1 MGKTICIMALSDL
14 SWDIRVRKHIRN
26 LKDLGDVT
34 VVDYGPSRIGGI
46 KEITLSFP
54 EPLSFPKKIIYGFM
68 MFSGH
73 SKSRYWRENRET
85 YEVLKDK
92 RFDLFIANNLIMLP
106 LAIKLA
112 EKNNAKVILDAH
124 EYSPLEWANRFYWKF
139 TFQKFYNY
147 IGKKYLT
154 KLDHMFTVCEGIAEK
169 YKEQFGVGSD
179 ILMNVPNYTKI
190 DFKSTPLDK
199 IKLIHHGDAIPD
211 RKMEV
216 MIEMMK
222 FLDKRYELHFMLLQ
236 NNTPYL
242 NKLKKLAIKI
252 SPEKIFFHKP
262 VSPDMVITKISQFDI
277 GLFLLIPNNFN
288 YKFALPNKF
297 FDFIMAGLAIAIGP
311 SLEMKKIV
319 KKYNCGVI
327 SSDFSA
333 KSLANKLNSLTPEK
347 IDGYK
352 RNSLNA
358 AKILNADS
366 EWQKL
371 TNVVEDLLKD

>member
-34 VVDYGPSRIGGI
+34 VVDYGPSRIVGI

-169 YKEQFGVGSD
+169 YKEQFSVGSD

-262 VSPDMVITKISQFDI
+262 VSPDIVITKISQFDI
-277 GLFLLIPNNFN
+277 GLYLLIPNNFN
-288 YKFALPNKF
+288 DKFALPNKF

-311 SLEMKKIV
+311 SWEMKKIV

-333 KSLANKLNSLTPEK
+333 KSLANKLNSLTPKK

>member
-262 VSPDMVITKISQFDI
+262 VSPDIVITKISQFDI
-277 GLFLLIPNNFN
+277 GLYLLIPNNFN
-288 YKFALPNKF
+288 DKFALPNKF

-311 SLEMKKIV
+311 SWEMKKIV

-333 KSLANKLNSLTPEK
+333 KSLANKLNSLTTKK

>member
-34 VVDYGPSRIGGI
+34 VVDYGPSRIVGI

-112 EKNNAKVILDAH
+112 EKNNAKVILDAR

-169 YKEQFGVGSD
+169 YKEQFSVGSD

-262 VSPDMVITKISQFDI
+262 VSPDIVITKISQFDI
-277 GLFLLIPNNFN
+277 GLYLLIPNNFN
-288 YKFALPNKF
+288 DKFALPNKF

-311 SLEMKKIV
+311 SWEMKKIV

-333 KSLANKLNSLTPEK
+333 KSLANKLNSLTPKK

>member
-112 EKNNAKVILDAH
+112 EKNNAKVILDAR

>member
-1 MGKTICIMALSDL
+1 MNKTICIMAISDL

-92 RFDLFIANNLIMLP
+92 RFDLFIANNLIVLP

-262 VSPDMVITKISQFDI
+262 VSPDIVITKISQFDI
-277 GLFLLIPNNFN
+277 GLYLLIPNNFN
-288 YKFALPNKF
+288 DKFALPNKF

-311 SLEMKKIV
+311 SWEMKKIV

-333 KSLANKLNSLTPEK
+333 KSLANKLNSLTPKK

>member
-92 RFDLFIANNLIMLP
+92 RFDLFIANNLIVLP

-169 YKEQFGVGSD
+169 YKEQFSVGSD

-262 VSPDMVITKISQFDI
+262 VSPDIVITKISQFDI
-277 GLFLLIPNNFN
+277 GLYLLIPNNFN
-288 YKFALPNKF
+288 DKFALPNKF

-311 SLEMKKIV
+311 SWEMKKIV

-333 KSLANKLNSLTPEK
+333 KSLANKLNSLTPKK

>member
-112 EKNNAKVILDAH
+112 EKNNAKVILDAR

-169 YKEQFGVGSD
+169 YKEQFSVGSD

-277 GLFLLIPNNFN
+277 GLYLLIPNNFN
-288 YKFALPNKF
+288 DKFALPNKF

-333 KSLANKLNSLTPEK
+333 KSLANKLNSLTPKK